1 MLRLFFN
8 ESIKRGLV
16 QLVRRQLYWIVMMVL
31 PIVCTV
37 FFLDLMKGGVVERV
51 PVGIV
56 DMDNSAVSRRI
67 ERNLDAMQ
75 QVSIR
80 QHYTDYHEALQAVQR
95 GDIYGFIF
103 LPERLEHKALSGQ
116 EPVVS
121 YYVNYAYF
129 SPASMQYKGYKTTTL
144 LANGAIA
151 KTTIEAT
158 GLLSEQGVMNLLQ
171 PVLTQIH
178 SLNNPWLSYGY
189 YLNLSFIPC
198 MLALF
203 ILLATAFSIGTELKY
218 GTCREWIA
226 SAGQSMEFALFGK
239 LAPHTFI
246 FTCTGWMIQF
256 LMYRVYDLPLNCNPW
271 HMLLAM
277 PLLVLANQGF
287 ALLMMC
293 IAPNFRFGTTLCTLL
308 GMLSFSFC
316 GFSLP
321 EEAMYGWVRALGY
334 VMPIKYYFLL
344 SIDQALNGIPFYYSR
359 YYYAAL
365 IAFIALPWPLLW
377 RLKRECLHPV
387 YVP

>member
-1 MLRLFFN
+1 MRLFFN

-16 QLVRRQLYWIVMMVL
+16 QLVRRQLYWLVMIVL
-31 PIVCTV
+31 PIGCSI
-37 FFLDLMKGGVVERV
+37 FLLDLMKDGGVHRV

-56 DMDNSAVSRRI
+56 DLDNSMVSRRI
-67 ERNLDAMQ
+67 ERNLMAMQ
-75 QVSIR
+75 QVDIR
-80 QHYTDYHEALQAVQR
+80 QHYTNYDEAIKALQR
-95 GDIYGFIF
+95 GDIYGFIVM
-103 LPERLEHKALSGQ
+103 PERLEHKSLSGQ

-121 YYVNYAYF
+121 YYINYAYF
-129 SPASMQYKGYKTTTL
+129 PPASMQYKGFKTITM

-151 KTTIEAT
+151 KTTLEAT
-158 GLLSEQGVMNLLQ
+158 GLLTDRGVMTLLQ
-171 PVLTQIH
+171 PILTQVH
-178 SLNNPWLSYGY
+178 ALGNPWLNYSY

-198 MLALF
+198 LLALF
-203 ILLATAFSIGTELKY
+203 IMLTTSFSIGTELKY

-226 SAGQSMEFALFGK
+226 SAGRSIEFALFGK
-239 LAPHTFI
+239 LAPHMFI

-256 LMYRVYDLPLNCNPW
+256 LMYRVYGLPLNCNPW
-271 HMLLAM
+271 HMILAM
-277 PLLVLANQGF
+277 PLFVLANQGF

-293 IAPNFRFGTTLCTLL
+293 IAPNFRLGTTLCTLL

-321 EEAMYGWVRALGY
+321 EEAMYPWVRAIGY
-334 VMPIKYYFLL
+334 VVPIKYYFLL

-365 IAFIALPWPLLW
+365 IVFVALPWPLLW
-377 RLKRECLHPV
+377 RLKRECIKPI